1 MNQCFGRTKWFANVW
16 VNLPLKKPLN
26 KKKTTRP
33 HPEVRYGDPQN
44 PPKTSGGGDMLICKT
59 KCWDDCGWRVYG
71 FKGSFGW
78 QCFQSWQ
85 PGRWMCKWPAQLQW
99 GKLGMQC
106 TQTAWEFSFS
116 TCWPVVVIN
125 FHPNYWLHCPPDR
138 HQLVHIS
145 LGHKQWQMSTGK
157 VIPTIISLNR
167 LVYKFHYFFHGVL
180 TSRLSLT
187 IYANK
192 TRAGSRW
199 RCWWPKQFEVLA
211 PAVTGQGPG
220 TLGKDVGWG
229 WSWLDQ
235 PP

>member
-26 KKKTTRP
+26 KKKQQDTSW
-33 HPEVRYGDPQN
+33 GALWDPQN
-44 PPKTSGGGDMLICKT
+44 PPNLRRWWHAHLQNEMLRRLWMKSL
-59 KCWDDCGWRVYG
+59 W
-71 FKGSFGW
+71 
-78 QCFQSWQ
+78 FQ
-85 PGRWMCKWPAQLQW
+85 RKLWMTVLPKLTTWKVDVQVAAQLQW

-199 RCWWPKQFEVLA
+199 RCWWPKQFEV
-211 PAVTGQGPG
+211 
-220 TLGKDVGWG
+220 
-229 WSWLDQ
+229 
-235 PP
+235 